1 MSLSKIFLQNSYR
14 LALIT
19 LAVTLAGCSLNPFS
33 SDDSPGASTPVVSS
47 SQSSGGASSSLEP
60 APAGA
65 STQPSTSEPV
75 LQRMSDPVPLASG
88 HPDEYVVQVGDTLWD
103 IAGKF
108 LKDPWYWPEIW
119 YVNPDIANPHL
130 IYPGDVIGLV
140 YIDGQP
146 RITNLR
152 GSAYR
157 MSPQARV
164 TPLTE
169 AINTIPY
176 EAVAAF
182 LRSGKII
189 EKNEADSLPYF
200 LETRGDHLIAAAGN
214 EIYVRGLAGAQPG
227 SRYNVVH
234 IGDPLRDPD
243 DNRLIGYQGILVGD
257 GTLRRGGDP
266 ATVVLTDTSQEAI
279 KGDRLIPESV
289 DVPLNFFPKAP
300 SSVIDGRILAVV
312 GGVTQIG
319 QYMVVV
325 MNRGSGDGLAVG
337 DVLTVFQA
345 GEEVRDRI
353 KGGKVRLPDEEA
365 GTVMV
370 FKTYDRVS
378 YGLVMEATEALHVLD
393 FVRNPTR

>member
-1 MSLSKIFLQNSYR
+1 
-14 LALIT
+14 
-19 LAVTLAGCSLNPFS
+19 
-33 SDDSPGASTPVVSS
+33 
-47 SQSSGGASSSLEP
+47 
-60 APAGA
+60 
-65 STQPSTSEPV
+65 
-75 LQRMSDPVPLASG
+75 MSDPVPLASG

-130 IYPGDVIGLV
+130 IYPGDVLGLV

-146 RITNLR
+146 RITTLR

-169 AINTIPY
+169 SISSIPY

-189 EKNEADSLPYF
+189 ERNEADTLPYF

-214 EIYVRGLAGAQPG
+214 EIYVRGLTGEQPG
-227 SRYNVVH
+227 SRFNVVH

-266 ATVVLTDTSQEAI
+266 ATVMLTDTAQEAK
-279 KGDRLIPESV
+279 KGDRLIPELV

-319 QYMVVV
+319 QYQVVV

-337 DVLTVFQA
+337 DVLTVLQA

-353 KGGKVRLPDEEA
+353 QGGKVKLPDEEA

-378 YGLVMEATEALHVLD
+378 YGLVMEATQALHVLD